1 MTYQYTDTLQW
12 CHLTVTASWCK
23 LAWYWTF

>member
-1 MTYQYTDTLQW
+1 MIYQYTDTLQW
-12 CHLTVTASWCK
+12 CHLTATAAWCK